1 MAPKTANLE
10 PRCPPEKPRAFQGA
24 FKTPNWEPRWPQKPK
39 TWSQYGSRPPNLEPG
54 WPPRPT
60 TKSLNNPKN
69 LNLEP
74 KRTQNFAIPCSSW
87 RKRRSVY
94 NICHQAFSA
103 RGECSNAQL
112 YCASDCIVIFY
123 GTRPRI
129 RCRSRVPLFLI
140 FFYDLSLS

>member
-1 MAPKTANLE
+1 MCSQNGPKTSQLGATMEPKTSNLN
-10 PRCPPEKPRAFQGA
+10 PKCSPENPRAFQGA

-74 KRTQNFAIPCSSW
+74 KRIQKFAIPCSSR
-87 RKRRSVY
+87 RKWRSVY
-94 NICHQAFSA
+94 NIRHRAFSA
-103 RGECSNAQL
+103 RGECSNVQL
-112 YCASDCIVIFY
+112 YCASDCIVIF
-123 GTRPRI
+123 
-129 RCRSRVPLFLI
+129 
-140 FFYDLSLS
+140 